1 MDCSECQDKILSA
14 TSEIFTRLKD
24 YRKSGMVDD
33 QAMAVIM
40 ALVRRIEQQV
50 ASKVQEDNQQNY
62 QFGVRSLNKLRGVH
76 PNLVACVTLALYRYT
91 PLDFAV
97 IDGVRTIEQ
106 QKHLVAAGRSWT
118 LNSKHLVQPDGYA
131 HAVDLAPWVK
141 GGIPWDNW
149 PAFESVAD
157 SMFQAAKDLKI
168 SLTWGGNWPT
178 KRDGPHFEM

>member
-97 IDGVRTIEQ
+97 IDGVRTIERQ
-106 QKHLVAAGRSWT
+106 RVLVEQGRSWT
-118 LNSKHLVQPDGYA
+118 LNSKHLPQADGYA
-131 HAVDLAPWVK
+131 HAVDIVPLV
-141 GGIPWDNW
+141 GSGIPWDNW
-149 PAFESVAD
+149 PVFESVAKA
-157 SMFQAAKDLKI
+157 MFQAAKDLKI
-168 SLTWGGNWPT
+168 ALTWGGNWPT
-178 KRDGPHFEM
+178 KKDGPHYQM